1 MSMSQASDQ
10 GSTFLQMCVHG
21 AKGLMKQG
29 IFGLSDPYVVVYQDI
44 FEGGRDI
51 ADIEATNIIGKTD
64 TQKRR
69 LNQTWNETIETEVNQ
84 DKEVI
89 ILHLFD
95 EFRKTRDDFLGRVSI
110 PFVSLGN
117 EDISEKLFELG
128 KRCDDSNV
136 SGKLICRQVQTDQ

>member
-110 PFVSLGN
+110 LLSVLEIRTFLKSCLN
-117 EDISEKLFELG
+117 LG
-128 KRCDDSNV
+128 KGVMIQMYPEN
-136 SGKLICRQVQTDQ
+136 